1 MAAAS
6 GQLPSRLTWR
16 SISMTNVVSPS
27 PPSSAGVTKKP
38 IERMKT
44 SSDPARMPGML
55 SGRNTKKN
63 AMGRFAPRLQAPDSR
78 LVSMRRITA
87 KSGSTMNGS
96 MMWTMP
102 T

>member
-1 MAAAS
+1 
-6 GQLPSRLTWR
+6 
-16 SISMTNVVSPS
+16 
-27 PPSSAGVTKKP
+27 
-38 IERMKT
+38 
-44 SSDPARMPGML
+44 MPGML

-63 AMGRFAPRLQAPDSR
+63 AMGRLAPRLHAPDSR

-87 KSGSTMNGS
+87 KSGRTMNGS